1 MKLTSLVKQIIE
13 RPLTTKEK
21 KSKEKIVK
29 GLKGKKG
36 LDKSAKYAIA
46 TAQAKKMNETNLP
59 INSPVDLIDNDI
71 LDIPDGDMGEIKKSA
86 AKLGIDPQNKFESEL
101 RDEIEDLLT
110 SPMSIYEEYEL
121 VKKYFGDYADELIH
135 QYGLKIDEMTDDEF
149 EKAKEADRL
158 AKHPERD
165 KIIKIQKMMGKE
177 KEHPHDLPPIDKA
190 LQERLQK
197 IAGIIK

>member
-71 LDIPDGDMGEIKKSA
+71 LDIPDGDMGEIKKS
-86 AKLGIDPQNKFESEL
+86 G
-101 RDEIEDLLT
+101 
-110 SPMSIYEEYEL
+110 
-121 VKKYFGDYADELIH
+121 
-135 QYGLKIDEMTDDEF
+135 
-149 EKAKEADRL
+149 KASSR
-158 AKHPERD
+158 
-165 KIIKIQKMMGKE
+165 
-177 KEHPHDLPPIDKA
+177 PIRPA
-190 LQERLQK
+190 S
-197 IAGIIK
+197 

>member
-110 SPMSIYEEYEL
+110 SPMSTYEEYEL

-135 QYGLKIDEMTDDEF
+135 QYGLKIDEDVVP
-149 EKAKEADRL
+149 
-158 AKHPERD
+158 PEPY
-165 KIIKIQKMMGKE
+165 KG
-177 KEHPHDLPPIDKA
+177 
-190 LQERLQK
+190 
-197 IAGIIK
+197 